1 MDLTAVLR
9 HAVESGA
16 SDVHFKVGQPP
27 VLRFDGEL
35 APAER
40 FGALGDAELEAVLD
54 QVTSAAPARR
64 KVFDESG
71 DLDIAYSEPGL
82 PPPAHACATSRD
94 SG

>member
-35 APAER
+35 APAES
-40 FGALGDAELEAVLD
+40 FGVFGDAELEAVLD
-54 QVTSAAPARR
+54 RVTSAAPERR
-64 KVFDESG
+64 RIFDESG
-71 DLDIAYSEPGL
+71 DLDIAYSEP
-82 PPPAHACATSRD
+82 ACRAF
-94 SG
+94 G